1 MMPTGHGLQD
11 AALRMLPTGRCPQDT
26 AGLIV
31 LYGMS
36 SPDEGRDGEDREG
49 LGERQQSACFLE
61 ICRERITQAAP
72 QLCLPC
78 ERFTAELKH
87 GHFTEVIPVG
97 HINLAFSQD
106 EKPQDKDPDED
117 KAPKDS
123 KSKGKKKKKKKSKKE
138 KEPVKTVGLFQLFRY
153 ATCPE
158 VLLMLIALVC
168 AAIHGAALPLMCV
181 VFGKMTD
188 SFVQSGQQFNFTGNF
203 SAIPYNFTTNSTDSC
218 VTIPGVDIEENMTLY
233 AYYFVGIG
241 AGVLLLG
248 TFQVM
253 LFLLTA
259 TRQTK
264 RIREKYFHAVL
275 HQQMAW
281 FDTHPIGELNTRLTD
296 DINTIND
303 GLGDKICIFVQF
315 FCRFLAGIIIGFIFG
330 WKLTLVIM
338 SVSPLLA
345 GSAAVWS
352 KILATLTSKEL
363 SAYAKA
369 GAVAEEILVAIRTV
383 VAFNGQKK
391 AVEKYE
397 ANLVEA
403 KNFGVKKAI
412 TTNVSMG
419 ITQFFIFATYALA
432 FWYGTKLSVDEP
444 ENYSIGKVITVFF
457 SVMIGAFSLGQ
468 GAPNLESVA
477 KARGAAYA
485 IYNTIDMPRP
495 IDSSSKDG
503 FKPDI
508 VKGDIEFKNI
518 HFSYPSRKDVKI
530 LQGMS
535 LKVPRGKTIAL
546 VGASGCGK
554 STTIQLL
561 QRFYD
566 PDAGEVTL
574 DGRDIR
580 TLNVRWLRENMGIVS
595 QEPVLF
601 GTTIAENI
609 RYGREDATDED
620 IDRAVREANA
630 YEFIS
635 KLPDKLNTMVGER
648 GAQLSGGQKQRIAI
662 ARALVKNPKI
672 LLLDEATS
680 ALDTQSESIV
690 QAALD
695 KVLDH
700 TQVGHIKTLNDP
712 SKTLNDPSKTLN
724 DPSKTLNDPSKTL
737 NDPSKTLND
746 PSKTLN
752 DPSKTLNDPSK
763 TLNDP
768 SKTLNDPSKTLND
781 PSKTLNDPSKTLN
794 DPSKTLNDPSKTL
807 NDPSKTLNDPSKTL
821 NDPSKMLNDP
831 SKMLNDPSKTLND
844 PSKMLNDPSKML
856 NDPSKMLNDPSK
868 MLNDPIHSGV
878 IRCATPTTWL
888 HLAPLSFQTADQMI
902 SCLVGMEN
910 CSHTGSIGIR
920 LDTPS
925 FSKAQPLKHA
935 RAGRTT
941 IVIAHRLSTIR
952 TADVIAG
959 FRDGQVVEQGTHRE
973 LMNKKGVYYSLVMQQ
988 TSGNLEDEDDEDDED
1003 DDDVSEG
1010 ETSQESSDSDSPD
1023 DLMEVKIENGGFGR
1037 SSIRRSLNLQRKSSK
1052 RKSTKKKKSKEPKK
1066 PKKSKAEKK
1075 KKKEE
1080 KGPEVPFSKIL
1091 ALNKPEWPYVMVGT
1105 VASFVGGAVYPCVGI
1120 LFAKIIGVF
1129 AEPDAEIKRQKT
1141 LMFSLL
1147 FLLVGAVAF
1156 ITYFFQGYMF
1166 GKSGEILTMRLRSQA
1181 FKAIL
1186 RQDIAWFDDHN
1197 NAVGVL
1203 TTKLATDASLVKGA
1217 AGSRLGLVTSSV
1229 CALLIAVVVA
1239 FCFSWQLTLLILACV
1254 PFLSGANFIQMRA
1267 MTGHASKDQSALEA
1281 SGKISTETVENFK
1294 TVVGLTRE
1302 DVFFR
1307 KFNDSLSTPYKSAL
1321 CKAPIYG
1328 ITFALAQAIPYFVNA
1343 AVFRFG
1349 AWLIAHCYTE
1359 YENVFLV
1366 FSIIVFAAMSI
1377 GQSSSFA
1384 PDFAKAK
1391 VAAGRILNL
1400 LEKTPEIDIYDEGGE
1415 KPMNFIG
1422 DIEFRDVHFSYPTR
1436 PNIKILQ
1443 GLNVSV
1449 AQGQTLALVGSSG
1462 CGKSTSIQL
1471 LERFYNPANGHVFAD
1486 KTDTQRLNLA
1496 WLRSQLG
1503 LVSQEP
1509 ILFDCTI
1516 AENIQY
1522 GDNSRVVS
1530 QEEIVEAARNANIHD
1545 FILSLPEKYNTRVGD
1560 KGTQLSGGQK
1570 QRIAIA
1576 RALVR
1581 RPKVLLL
1588 DEATSALDTESE
1600 KIVQKALD
1608 DARQGR
1614 TCIVIA
1620 HRLTTIQNAD
1630 IIAVIQNGQV
1640 AEQGTHSELMAKQG
1654 AYYALVN
1661 AQVAH

>member
-1 MMPTGHGLQD
+1 MREELN
-11 AALRMLPTGRCPQDT
+11 AAETEQPPAHQ
-26 AGLIV
+26 
-31 LYGMS
+31 
-36 SPDEGRDGEDREG
+36 
-49 LGERQQSACFLE
+49 
-61 ICRERITQAAP
+61 
-72 QLCLPC
+72 
-78 ERFTAELKH
+78 
-87 GHFTEVIPVG
+87 EVIPVG
-97 HINLAFSQD
+97 HLNLAFSQD
-106 EKPQDKDPDED
+106 EKPQDKKPGDD
-117 KAPKDS
+117 KPEKNLDS
-123 KSKGKKKKKKKSKKE
+123 KSKNKKKKKKKPKE
-138 KEPVKTVGLFQLFRY
+138 AKELGKSVGLFQLFRY

-158 VLLMLIALVC
+158 VFLMLIALMC
-168 AAIHGAALPLMCV
+168 AALNGASLPLLCV
-181 VFGKMTD
+181 VFGEMTD
-188 SFVQSGQQFNFTGNF
+188 KFDHVDVLNFQKSLASFQVFVLPLKETLQETS
-203 SAIPYNFTTNSTDSC
+203 PNS
-218 VTIPGVDIEENMTLY
+218 
-233 AYYFVGIG
+233 YYFAGLG
-241 AGVLLLG
+241 AAVLLFG

-264 RIREKYFHAVL
+264 RIREKYFHAIL

-315 FCRFLAGIIIGFIFG
+315 FCRFITGIIIGFIYG
-330 WKLTLVIM
+330 WKLTLVIL
-338 SVSPLLA
+338 SISPLLA
-345 GSAAVWS
+345 GSAAAWS
-352 KILATLTSKEL
+352 KILASLTSKEL

-391 AVEKYE
+391 ALEKYE
-397 ANLVEA
+397 TNLVEA
-403 KNFGVKKAI
+403 KKFGVKKAV

-419 ITQFFIFATYALA
+419 LTQFFIFATYALA
-432 FWYGTKLSVDEP
+432 FWYGTNCFLLQ
-444 ENYSIGKVITVFF
+444 VFF

-468 GAPNLESVA
+468 GAPNLESIA
-477 KARGAAYA
+477 KAR
-485 IYNTIDMPRP
+485 ITVHQVH
-495 IDSSSKDG
+495 SSKEG
-503 FKPDI
+503 YKPDNI
-508 VKGDIEFKNI
+508 KGNIEFKNI
-518 HFSYPSRKDVKI
+518 YFSYPSRKNVKI

-580 TLNVRWLRENMGIVS
+580 SLNVRWLRENMGIVS

-609 RYGREDATDED
+609 RYGRGDATDED
-620 IDRAVREANA
+620 IERAVREANA

-662 ARALVKNPKI
+662 ARALIKNPKI

-695 KVLDH
+695 K
-700 TQVGHIKTLNDP
+700 
-712 SKTLNDPSKTLN
+712 
-724 DPSKTLNDPSKTL
+724 
-737 NDPSKTLND
+737 
-746 PSKTLN
+746 
-752 DPSKTLNDPSK
+752 
-763 TLNDP
+763 
-768 SKTLNDPSKTLND
+768 
-781 PSKTLNDPSKTLN
+781 
-794 DPSKTLNDPSKTL
+794 
-807 NDPSKTLNDPSKTL
+807 
-821 NDPSKMLNDP
+821 
-831 SKMLNDPSKTLND
+831 
-844 PSKMLNDPSKML
+844 
-856 NDPSKMLNDPSK
+856 
-868 MLNDPIHSGV
+868 
-878 IRCATPTTWL
+878 
-888 HLAPLSFQTADQMI
+888 
-902 SCLVGMEN
+902 
-910 CSHTGSIGIR
+910 
-920 LDTPS
+920 
-925 FSKAQPLKHA
+925 A

-952 TADVIAG
+952 SADVIAG
-959 FRDGQVVEQGTHRE
+959 FKDGQVVEQGTHRE

-988 TSGNLEDEDDEDDED
+988 VFSSYPT
-1003 DDDVSEG
+1003 
-1010 ETSQESSDSDSPD
+1010 THESSKEIIEKEVSKEE
-1023 DLMEVKIENGGFGR
+1023 EVKEV
-1037 SSIRRSLNLQRKSSK
+1037 
-1052 RKSTKKKKSKEPKK
+1052 KE
-1066 PKKSKAEKK
+1066 
-1075 KKKEE
+1075 KEE
-1080 KGPEVPFSKIL
+1080 KVPEVPFSRIM
-1091 ALNKPEWPYVMVGT
+1091 ALNKTEWPFVMMGT
-1105 VASFVGGAVYPCVGI
+1105 VASFVGGGVYPCVGI

-1129 AEPDAEIKRQKT
+1129 AEIDPEVKRQKT
-1141 LMFSLL
+1141 LLFSLL

-1186 RQDIAWFDDHN
+1186 RQDIGWFDDHN

-1203 TTKLATDASLVKGA
+1203 TTKLATDASLVKGVT
-1217 AGSRLGLVTSSV
+1217 GSRLGLATGTV
-1229 CALLIAVVVA
+1229 CALVIAVVVA
-1239 FCFSWQLTLLILACV
+1239 FCFCWQLTLLILACV
-1254 PFLSGANFIQMRA
+1254 PFLTGANFIQMRA
-1267 MTGHASKDQSALEA
+1267 MSGHASKDQSALEA

-1294 TVVGLTRE
+1294 TVVALTKE
-1302 DVFFR
+1302 DIFLCM
-1307 KFNDSLSTPYKSAL
+1307 FNDSLSKPYRSAL

-1328 ITFALAQAIPYFVNA
+1328 VTFALAQATPFFVNA
-1343 AVFRFG
+1343 SVFRFG

-1359 YENVFLV
+1359 YENVYLV
-1366 FSIIVFAAMSI
+1366 FSVIVFAAMSI

-1391 VAAGRILNL
+1391 AAAGRILDL
-1400 LEKTPEIDIYDEGGE
+1400 LEKTPEIDIYNEGGD
-1415 KPMNFIG
+1415 KPMSFKG
-1422 DIEFRDVHFSYPTR
+1422 DIEFHDVHFSYPAR
-1436 PNIKILQ
+1436 QNVKILQ

-1471 LERFYNPANGHVFAD
+1471 LERFYNPASGQVFAD
-1486 KTDTQRLNLA
+1486 GTDTRTLNLA

-1530 QEEIVEAARNANIHD
+1530 QEEIVEAAKNANIHD
-1545 FILSLPEKYNTRVGD
+1545 FILGLPEKYNTRVGD

-1581 RPKVLLL
+1581 KPRVLLL

>member
-1 MMPTGHGLQD
+1 TL
-11 AALRMLPTGRCPQDT
+11 LKWLTGRVESLSFPLQ
-26 AGLIV
+26 
-31 LYGMS
+31 
-36 SPDEGRDGEDREG
+36 
-49 LGERQQSACFLE
+49 
-61 ICRERITQAAP
+61 
-72 QLCLPC
+72 
-78 ERFTAELKH
+78 
-87 GHFTEVIPVG
+87 
-97 HINLAFSQD
+97 
-106 EKPQDKDPDED
+106 
-117 KAPKDS
+117 
-123 KSKGKKKKKKKSKKE
+123 
-138 KEPVKTVGLFQLFRY
+138 FRY
-153 ATCPE
+153 ATCLE
-158 VLLMLIALVC
+158 VFLMLIGLLC
-168 AAIHGAALPLMCV
+168 AALHGIALPLMCV
-181 VFGKMTD
+181 VFGQMTD
-188 SFVQSGQQFNFTGNF
+188 SFVLSGQQFNLTGINN
-203 SAIPYNFTTNSTDSC
+203 IPHFYLKASTERN
-218 VTIPGVDIEENMTLY
+218 VINTL
-233 AYYFVGIG
+233 VIS
-241 AGVLLLG
+241 
-248 TFQVM
+248 VM

-264 RIREKYFHAVL
+264 RIREQYFLAIL

-303 GLGDKICIFVQF
+303 GLGDKICVFVQF
-315 FCRFLAGIIIGFIFG
+315 FCTFVAGFIIGFVYG
-330 WKLTLVIM
+330 WKLTLVILA
-338 SVSPLLA
+338 VSPLLA

-352 KILATLTSKEL
+352 KILASLTSKEL

-391 AVEKYE
+391 AVQQYE
-397 ANLVEA
+397 DNLVYA
-403 KNFGVKKAI
+403 MNFGVKKAV

-419 ITQFFIFATYALA
+419 LTQFFIFGAYALA

-444 ENYSIGKVITVFF
+444 ENYTIGKVITVFF

-495 IDSSSKDG
+495 IDSSSKEG
-503 FKPDI
+503 YKPDNI
-508 VKGDIEFKNI
+508 KGNIEFKNI
-518 HFSYPSRKDVKI
+518 YFSYPSRKNVKI

-535 LKVPRGKTIAL
+535 LKVPHGKTIAL

-580 TLNVRWLRENMGIVS
+580 SLNVRWLRENMGIVS

-609 RYGREDATDED
+609 RYGREDATEED
-620 IDRAVREANA
+620 IEQAVREANA

-662 ARALVKNPKI
+662 ARALIKNPKI

-680 ALDTQSESIV
+680 ALDTQSESVV

-695 KVLDH
+695 K
-700 TQVGHIKTLNDP
+700 
-712 SKTLNDPSKTLN
+712 
-724 DPSKTLNDPSKTL
+724 
-737 NDPSKTLND
+737 
-746 PSKTLN
+746 
-752 DPSKTLNDPSK
+752 
-763 TLNDP
+763 
-768 SKTLNDPSKTLND
+768 
-781 PSKTLNDPSKTLN
+781 
-794 DPSKTLNDPSKTL
+794 
-807 NDPSKTLNDPSKTL
+807 
-821 NDPSKMLNDP
+821 
-831 SKMLNDPSKTLND
+831 
-844 PSKMLNDPSKML
+844 
-856 NDPSKMLNDPSK
+856 
-868 MLNDPIHSGV
+868 
-878 IRCATPTTWL
+878 
-888 HLAPLSFQTADQMI
+888 
-902 SCLVGMEN
+902 
-910 CSHTGSIGIR
+910 
-920 LDTPS
+920 
-925 FSKAQPLKHA
+925 A

-952 TADVIAG
+952 SADVIAG
-959 FRDGQVVEQGTHRE
+959 FKDGQVVEQGTHRE

-988 TSGNLEDEDDEDDED
+988 QTTD
-1003 DDDVSEG
+1003 
-1010 ETSQESSDSDSPD
+1010 TDSDNCD
-1023 DLMEVKIENGGFGR
+1023 DLTVVTTEHAAFSRNSLRRSISLQRR
-1037 SSIRRSLNLQRKSSK
+1037 SSKNSK
-1052 RKSTKKKKSKEPKK
+1052 RKKSESVKKDKKVHHN
-1066 PKKSKAEKK
+1066 
-1075 KKKEE
+1075 EE
-1080 KGPEVPFSKIL
+1080 KAPGIPFRKIL
-1091 ALNKPEWPYVMVGT
+1091 ALNKPEWPYLLVGT
-1105 VASFVGGAVYPCVGI
+1105 LASFLGGAVYPCVAI

-1129 AEPDAEIKRQKT
+1129 AESDPGVKRQKT

-1147 FLLVGAVAF
+1147 FLLIGAVAF
-1156 ITYFFQGYMF
+1156 LTFFFQGYMF

-1186 RQDIAWFDDHN
+1186 RQGAQLCSRRSTLQM
-1197 NAVGVL
+1197 L
-1203 TTKLATDASLVKGA
+1203 T
-1217 AGSRLGLVTSSV
+1217 GSRLGLTTNAV
-1229 CALLIAVVVA
+1229 CALIIAMIIA
-1239 FCFSWQLTLLILACV
+1239 FIHCWQLTLLILACMPV
-1254 PFLSGANFIQMRA
+1254 LSGANFIQMRA
-1267 MTGHASKDQSALEA
+1267 TAGHTSKDQSALEM

-1294 TVVGLTRE
+1294 TVVALTKE

-1307 KFNDSLSTPYKSAL
+1307 KFSESLSRPYRSAL
-1321 CKAPIYG
+1321 CKAPLYG
-1328 ITFALAQAIPYFVNA
+1328 ITFAIAQATPYLVNSA
-1343 AVFRFG
+1343 IFRFG
-1349 AWLIAHCYTE
+1349 SWLIAHCYTE

-1366 FSIIVFAAMSI
+1366 FSVIVFAAMNI

-1391 VAAGRILNL
+1391 AAAGRILNL
-1400 LEKTPEIDIYDEGGE
+1400 LEKMPEIDIYNEGGD
-1415 KPMNFIG
+1415 KLTRFKG
-1422 DIEFRDVHFSYPTR
+1422 DIEFHDVHFSYPTR
-1436 PNIKILQ
+1436 PNMKILQ
-1443 GLNVSV
+1443 GLNLSV

-1471 LERFYNPANGHVFAD
+1471 LELFYNPASGQVFAD
-1486 KTDTQRLNLA
+1486 GTDTRTLNLA

-1530 QEEIVEAARNANIHD
+1530 QEEIVEAAKNANIHD
-1545 FILSLPEKYNTRVGD
+1545 FVLSLPEKYNTRVGD

-1581 RPKVLLL
+1581 KPRVLLL

-1600 KIVQKALD
+1600 KVVQKALD

-1661 AQVAH
+1661 AQIAH

>member
-1 MMPTGHGLQD
+1 
-11 AALRMLPTGRCPQDT
+11 
-26 AGLIV
+26 
-31 LYGMS
+31 
-36 SPDEGRDGEDREG
+36 
-49 LGERQQSACFLE
+49 
-61 ICRERITQAAP
+61 
-72 QLCLPC
+72 
-78 ERFTAELKH
+78 
-87 GHFTEVIPVG
+87 
-97 HINLAFSQD
+97 
-106 EKPQDKDPDED
+106 
-117 KAPKDS
+117 
-123 KSKGKKKKKKKSKKE
+123 
-138 KEPVKTVGLFQLFRY
+138 
-153 ATCPE
+153 
-158 VLLMLIALVC
+158 
-168 AAIHGAALPLMCV
+168 MCV
-181 VFGKMTD
+181 VFGQMTD
-188 SFVQSGQQFNFTGNF
+188 SFVVSGQQFNLTGNN
-203 SAIPYNFTTNSTDSC
+203 AGNLGYNLTLTSSDC
-218 VTIPGVDIEENMTLY
+218 VTIPGFDIEHNMTQH
-233 AYYFVGIG
+233 AYYFVGLG
-241 AGVLLLG
+241 AAVLLLG
-248 TFQVM
+248 TFQVT

-315 FCRFLAGIIIGFIFG
+315 FCTFIAGFVIGFIYG

-345 GSAAVWS
+345 ASAAVWS

-369 GAVAEEILVAIRTV
+369 GAVAEEVLVAIRTV

-397 ANLVEA
+397 KNLINA
-403 KNFGVKKAI
+403 KNFGVKKAV
-412 TTNVSMG
+412 TTNASMG
-419 ITQFFIFATYALA
+419 LTQFLIFGAYALA

-444 ENYSIGKVITVFF
+444 ENYSIGKTITVFF

-477 KARGAAYA
+477 KARGAAYI

-495 IDSSSKDG
+495 IDSSSKEG
-503 FKPDI
+503 YKPDS
-508 VKGDIEFKNI
+508 VRGDIEFRNI

-530 LQGMS
+530 LQGTS
-535 LKVPRGKTIAL
+535 LKVPHGKTIAL

-580 TLNVRWLRENMGIVS
+580 TLNVRWLRENMGIVN

-620 IDRAVREANA
+620 IERAVREANA

-635 KLPDKLNTMVGER
+635 KLPDRLNTMVGER

-695 KVLDH
+695 K
-700 TQVGHIKTLNDP
+700 
-712 SKTLNDPSKTLN
+712 
-724 DPSKTLNDPSKTL
+724 
-737 NDPSKTLND
+737 
-746 PSKTLN
+746 
-752 DPSKTLNDPSK
+752 
-763 TLNDP
+763 
-768 SKTLNDPSKTLND
+768 
-781 PSKTLNDPSKTLN
+781 
-794 DPSKTLNDPSKTL
+794 
-807 NDPSKTLNDPSKTL
+807 
-821 NDPSKMLNDP
+821 
-831 SKMLNDPSKTLND
+831 
-844 PSKMLNDPSKML
+844 
-856 NDPSKMLNDPSK
+856 
-868 MLNDPIHSGV
+868 
-878 IRCATPTTWL
+878 
-888 HLAPLSFQTADQMI
+888 
-902 SCLVGMEN
+902 
-910 CSHTGSIGIR
+910 
-920 LDTPS
+920 
-925 FSKAQPLKHA
+925 A

-959 FRDGQVVEQGTHRE
+959 FKDGQVVEQGTHRE
-973 LMNKKGVYYSLVMQQ
+973 LMSKKGVYYSLVMQQ
-988 TSGNLEDEDDEDDED
+988 TSGRSADDEAEDEYRE
-1003 DDDVSEG
+1003 DVSDG
-1010 ETSQESSDSDSPD
+1010 EILEESSDADNSNDLTVVTAANGVSARSSLRRSISLRSRRSRNSTKAQSKRHKKDQKEEEKAPD
-1023 DLMEVKIENGGFGR
+1023 VPFGR
-1037 SSIRRSLNLQRKSSK
+1037 
-1052 RKSTKKKKSKEPKK
+1052 
-1066 PKKSKAEKK
+1066 
-1075 KKKEE
+1075 
-1080 KGPEVPFSKIL
+1080 IL
-1091 ALNKPEWPYVMVGT
+1091 ALNKPEWPYLLVGT
-1105 VASFVGGAVYPCVGI
+1105 LASFVGGAVYPCVAI

-1129 AEPDAEIKRQKT
+1129 AEPDPEVKRQKA

-1156 ITYFFQGYMF
+1156 LTYFFQGYMF

-1186 RQDIAWFDDHN
+1186 RQEISWFDDHN

-1217 AGSRLGLVTSSV
+1217 AGSRLGLATNTI
-1229 CALLIAVVVA
+1229 CALIIAMVIA
-1239 FCFSWQLTLLILACV
+1239 FIHSWQLTLLILSCT
-1254 PFLSGANFIQMRA
+1254 PILTGANFIQMRA
-1267 MTGHASKDQSALEA
+1267 MSGHASKDQSALEM

-1294 TVVGLTRE
+1294 TVVALTKE

-1307 KFNDSLSTPYKSAL
+1307 KFNDSLSKPYRSAL

-1328 ITFALAQAIPYFVNA
+1328 TTFALAQAIPYFVNA

-1349 AWLIAHCYTE
+1349 SWLIAHCYTE

-1366 FSIIVFAAMSI
+1366 FSVIVFAAMNI

-1391 VAAGRILNL
+1391 AAAGRILAL
-1400 LEKTPEIDIYDEGGE
+1400 LEKTPEIDVYSEAGD
-1415 KPMNFIG
+1415 KPMNFRG
-1422 DIEFRDVHFSYPTR
+1422 DIEFRDVHFFYPTR

-1449 AQGQTLALVGSSG
+1449 TQGQTLALVGSSG

-1471 LERFYNPANGHVFAD
+1471 LERFYNPAGGQVFAD
-1486 KTDTQRLNLA
+1486 GTDTRRLNLA

-1530 QEEIVEAARNANIHD
+1530 QEEVVEAAISANIHN
-1545 FILSLPEKYNTRVGD
+1545 FIIDLPEKYNTRVGD

-1576 RALVR
+1576 RALVCK
-1581 RPKVLLL
+1581 PKVLLL

-1654 AYYALVN
+1654 PYYALVN
-1661 AQVAH
+1661 AQVSH

>member
-1 MMPTGHGLQD
+1 QK
-11 AALRMLPTGRCPQDT
+11 
-26 AGLIV
+26 IKK
-31 LYGMS
+31 Y
-36 SPDEGRDGEDREG
+36 
-49 LGERQQSACFLE
+49 
-61 ICRERITQAAP
+61 
-72 QLCLPC
+72 QL
-78 ERFTAELKH
+78 FT
-87 GHFTEVIPVG
+87 FT
-97 HINLAFSQD
+97 
-106 EKPQDKDPDED
+106 
-117 KAPKDS
+117 
-123 KSKGKKKKKKKSKKE
+123 
-138 KEPVKTVGLFQLFRY
+138 FRY
-153 ATCPE
+153 ATCLE
-158 VLLMLIALVC
+158 VFLMLIGLLC
-168 AAIHGAALPLMCV
+168 AALHGIALPLMCV
-181 VFGKMTD
+181 VFGQMTD
-188 SFVQSGQQFNFTGNF
+188 SFVLSGQQFNLTGINN
-203 SAIPYNFTTNSTDSC
+203 IPHFYLKASTERN
-218 VTIPGVDIEENMTLY
+218 VINTL
-233 AYYFVGIG
+233 VIS
-241 AGVLLLG
+241 
-248 TFQVM
+248 VM

-264 RIREKYFHAVL
+264 RIREQYFLAIL

-303 GLGDKICIFVQF
+303 GLGDKICVFVQF
-315 FCRFLAGIIIGFIFG
+315 FCTFVAGFIIGFVYG
-330 WKLTLVIM
+330 WKLTLVILA
-338 SVSPLLA
+338 VSPLLA

-352 KILATLTSKEL
+352 KILASLTSKEL

-391 AVEKYE
+391 AVQQYE
-397 ANLVEA
+397 DNLVYA
-403 KNFGVKKAI
+403 MNFGVKKAV

-419 ITQFFIFATYALA
+419 LTQFFIFGAYALA

-444 ENYSIGKVITVFF
+444 ENYTIGKVITVFF

-495 IDSSSKDG
+495 IDSSSKEG
-503 FKPDI
+503 YKPDNI
-508 VKGDIEFKNI
+508 KGNIEFKNI
-518 HFSYPSRKDVKI
+518 YFSYPSRKNVKI

-535 LKVPRGKTIAL
+535 LKVPHGKTIAL

-580 TLNVRWLRENMGIVS
+580 SLNVRWLRENMGIVS

-609 RYGREDATDED
+609 RYGREDATEED
-620 IDRAVREANA
+620 IEQAVREANA

-662 ARALVKNPKI
+662 ARALIKNPKI

-680 ALDTQSESIV
+680 ALDTQSESVV

-695 KVLDH
+695 K
-700 TQVGHIKTLNDP
+700 
-712 SKTLNDPSKTLN
+712 
-724 DPSKTLNDPSKTL
+724 
-737 NDPSKTLND
+737 
-746 PSKTLN
+746 
-752 DPSKTLNDPSK
+752 
-763 TLNDP
+763 
-768 SKTLNDPSKTLND
+768 
-781 PSKTLNDPSKTLN
+781 
-794 DPSKTLNDPSKTL
+794 
-807 NDPSKTLNDPSKTL
+807 
-821 NDPSKMLNDP
+821 
-831 SKMLNDPSKTLND
+831 
-844 PSKMLNDPSKML
+844 
-856 NDPSKMLNDPSK
+856 
-868 MLNDPIHSGV
+868 
-878 IRCATPTTWL
+878 
-888 HLAPLSFQTADQMI
+888 
-902 SCLVGMEN
+902 
-910 CSHTGSIGIR
+910 
-920 LDTPS
+920 
-925 FSKAQPLKHA
+925 A

-952 TADVIAG
+952 SADVIAG
-959 FRDGQVVEQGTHRE
+959 FKDGQVVEQGTHRE

-988 TSGNLEDEDDEDDED
+988 VFWQLSYKN
-1003 DDDVSEG
+1003 
-1010 ETSQESSDSDSPD
+1010 SDNCD
-1023 DLMEVKIENGGFGR
+1023 DLTVVTTEHAAFSRNSLRRSISLQRR
-1037 SSIRRSLNLQRKSSK
+1037 SSKNSK
-1052 RKSTKKKKSKEPKK
+1052 RKKSE
-1066 PKKSKAEKK
+1066 SE
-1075 KKKEE
+1075 EE
-1080 KGPEVPFSKIL
+1080 KAPGIPFRKIL
-1091 ALNKPEWPYVMVGT
+1091 ALNKPEWPYLLVGT
-1105 VASFVGGAVYPCVGI
+1105 LASFLGGAVYPCVAI

-1129 AEPDAEIKRQKT
+1129 AESDPGVKRQKT

-1147 FLLVGAVAF
+1147 FLLIGAVAF
-1156 ITYFFQGYMF
+1156 LTFFFQGYMF

-1186 RQDIAWFDDHN
+1186 RQEIGWFDDHN

-1217 AGSRLGLVTSSV
+1217 AGSRLGLTTNAV
-1229 CALLIAVVVA
+1229 CALIIAMIIA
-1239 FCFSWQLTLLILACV
+1239 FIHCWQLTLLILACMPV
-1254 PFLSGANFIQMRA
+1254 LSGANFIQMRA
-1267 MTGHASKDQSALEA
+1267 TAGHTSKDQSALEM

-1294 TVVGLTRE
+1294 TVVALTKE

-1307 KFNDSLSTPYKSAL
+1307 KFSESLSRPYRSAL
-1321 CKAPIYG
+1321 CKAPLYG
-1328 ITFALAQAIPYFVNA
+1328 ITFAIAQATPYLVNSA
-1343 AVFRFG
+1343 IFRFG
-1349 AWLIAHCYTE
+1349 SWLIAHCYTE

-1366 FSIIVFAAMSI
+1366 FSVIVFAAMNI

-1391 VAAGRILNL
+1391 AAAGRILNL
-1400 LEKTPEIDIYDEGGE
+1400 LEKMPEIDIYNEGGD
-1415 KPMNFIG
+1415 KLVSG
-1422 DIEFRDVHFSYPTR
+1422 DIEFHDVHFSYPTR
-1436 PNIKILQ
+1436 PNMKILQ
-1443 GLNVSV
+1443 GLNLSV

-1471 LERFYNPANGHVFAD
+1471 LELFYNPASGQVFAD
-1486 KTDTQRLNLA
+1486 GTDTRTLNLA

-1530 QEEIVEAARNANIHD
+1530 QEEIVEAAKNANIHD
-1545 FILSLPEKYNTRVGD
+1545 FVLSLPEKYNTRVGD

-1581 RPKVLLL
+1581 KPRVLLL

-1600 KIVQKALD
+1600 KVVQKALD

-1661 AQVAH
+1661 AQIAH

>member
-1 MMPTGHGLQD
+1 WCFISATSQSKMHNQ
-11 AALRMLPTGRCPQDT
+11 GRT
-26 AGLIV
+26 
-31 LYGMS
+31 
-36 SPDEGRDGEDREG
+36 
-49 LGERQQSACFLE
+49 
-61 ICRERITQAAP
+61 
-72 QLCLPC
+72 
-78 ERFTAELKH
+78 
-87 GHFTEVIPVG
+87 VIK
-97 HINLAFSQD
+97 IKKRLTFS
-106 EKPQDKDPDED
+106 
-117 KAPKDS
+117 
-123 KSKGKKKKKKKSKKE
+123 
-138 KEPVKTVGLFQLFRY
+138 F
-153 ATCPE
+153 
-158 VLLMLIALVC
+158 
-168 AAIHGAALPLMCV
+168 LPL
-181 VFGKMTD
+181 
-188 SFVQSGQQFNFTGNF
+188 
-203 SAIPYNFTTNSTDSC
+203 NSQRNS
-218 VTIPGVDIEENMTLY
+218 
-233 AYYFVGIG
+233 YYFVGIG

-315 FCRFLAGIIIGFIFG
+315 FCRFLAGIIIGFIYG

-352 KILATLTSKEL
+352 KILATLTGKEL

-383 VAFNGQKK
+383 VAFNGQQK
-391 AVEKYE
+391 ALEKYE
-397 ANLVEA
+397 KNLVDA

-419 ITQFFIFATYALA
+419 ITQFFIFGTYALA

-477 KARGAAYA
+477 KARGAAYS
-485 IYNTIDMPRP
+485 IYNTINMPRP
-495 IDSSSKDG
+495 IDSSSEEG
-503 FKPDI
+503 HKPDS
-508 VKGDIEFKNI
+508 VRGDIEFKNI
-518 HFSYPSRKDVKI
+518 HFSYPSRKDVKVNYISI
-530 LQGMS
+530 LKICYNKQMA
-535 LKVPRGKTIAL
+535 P
-546 VGASGCGK
+546 
-554 STTIQLL
+554 IQWNS
-561 QRFYD
+561 
-566 PDAGEVTL
+566 PC
-574 DGRDIR
+574 
-580 TLNVRWLRENMGIVS
+580 NVCCVVEILEKK
-595 QEPVLF
+595 
-601 GTTIAENI
+601 AH
-609 RYGREDATDED
+609 
-620 IDRAVREANA
+620 
-630 YEFIS
+630 
-635 KLPDKLNTMVGER
+635 LNTC
-648 GAQLSGGQKQRIAI
+648 
-662 ARALVKNPKI
+662 
-672 LLLDEATS
+672 
-680 ALDTQSESIV
+680 
-690 QAALD
+690 
-695 KVLDH
+695 
-700 TQVGHIKTLNDP
+700 HICHYVFL
-712 SKTLNDPSKTLN
+712 
-724 DPSKTLNDPSKTL
+724 
-737 NDPSKTLND
+737 
-746 PSKTLN
+746 
-752 DPSKTLNDPSK
+752 
-763 TLNDP
+763 
-768 SKTLNDPSKTLND
+768 
-781 PSKTLNDPSKTLN
+781 
-794 DPSKTLNDPSKTL
+794 
-807 NDPSKTLNDPSKTL
+807 
-821 NDPSKMLNDP
+821 
-831 SKMLNDPSKTLND
+831 
-844 PSKMLNDPSKML
+844 
-856 NDPSKMLNDPSK
+856 
-868 MLNDPIHSGV
+868 
-878 IRCATPTTWL
+878 
-888 HLAPLSFQTADQMI
+888 Q
-902 SCLVGMEN
+902 
-910 CSHTGSIGIR
+910 
-920 LDTPS
+920 
-925 FSKAQPLKHA
+925 A

-959 FRDGQVVEQGTHRE
+959 FKEGEVVEQGSHRE
-973 LMNKKGVYYSLVMQQ
+973 LLNKKGVYYSLVMQQ
-988 TSGNLEDEDDEDDED
+988 
-1003 DDDVSEG
+1003 
-1010 ETSQESSDSDSPD
+1010 
-1023 DLMEVKIENGGFGR
+1023 VKIKQLSNYTTSIQGGMCHYPMLHRLEEELNEEKVPEIPFGR
-1037 SSIRRSLNLQRKSSK
+1037 
-1052 RKSTKKKKSKEPKK
+1052 
-1066 PKKSKAEKK
+1066 
-1075 KKKEE
+1075 
-1080 KGPEVPFSKIL
+1080 IL

-1105 VASFVGGAVYPCVGI
+1105 LASLVGGAVYPCVGI

-1129 AEPDAEIKRQKT
+1129 AETDPEVKRQKT
-1141 LMFSLL
+1141 MMFSLL

-1186 RQDIAWFDDHN
+1186 RQDISWFDDHN

-1203 TTKLATDASLVKGA
+1203 TTKLATDASLVKGVT
-1217 AGSRLGLVTSSV
+1217 GSRIGLATSSV
-1229 CALLIAVVVA
+1229 CALGISVIIA

-1254 PFLSGANFIQMRA
+1254 PFLTGANFIQMRA
-1267 MTGHASKDQSALEA
+1267 MQGHASKDQSALET

-1294 TVVGLTRE
+1294 TVVALTKE

-1307 KFNDSLSTPYKSAL
+1307 KFNDSLAEPYKSAL

-1328 ITFALAQAIPYFVNA
+1328 ITFALAQAIPYLVNA

-1349 AWLIAHCYTE
+1349 AWLIAHCHTQ

-1366 FSIIVFAAMSI
+1366 FSVIIFAAMSI

-1391 VAAGRILNL
+1391 VAAGRILSL
-1400 LEKTPEIDIYDEGGE
+1400 LEKTPEIDIYSEAGD
-1415 KPMNFIG
+1415 KPMNFKG
-1422 DIEFRDVHFSYPTR
+1422 DIEFHELHFSYPTR

-1449 AQGQTLALVGSSG
+1449 RQGQTLALVGGSG

-1471 LERFYNPANGHVFAD
+1471 LERFYNPAGGQVFAD
-1486 KTDTQRLNLA
+1486 GMDTRMLNLA

-1516 AENIQY
+1516 TENIQY

-1530 QEEIVEAARNANIHD
+1530 QEEVEEAAKNANIHE
-1545 FILSLPEKYNTRVGD
+1545 FILNLPERYNTRVGD

-1581 RPKVLLL
+1581 NPKVLLL

-1620 HRLTTIQNAD
+1620 HRLTTVQNAD

-1640 AEQGTHSELMAKQG
+1640 VEQGMHSELMAKQG

-1661 AQVAH
+1661 AQVSH

>member
-1 MMPTGHGLQD
+1 MREEPASNEHPPD
-11 AALRMLPTGRCPQDT
+11 PQ
-26 AGLIV
+26 
-31 LYGMS
+31 
-36 SPDEGRDGEDREG
+36 
-49 LGERQQSACFLE
+49 
-61 ICRERITQAAP
+61 
-72 QLCLPC
+72 
-78 ERFTAELKH
+78 
-87 GHFTEVIPVG
+87 EVNPVG
-97 HINLAFSQD
+97 HLNLAFTQD
-106 EKPQDKDPDED
+106 EKPQEKTPEDDKPE
-117 KAPKDS
+117 KQSKDS
-123 KSKGKKKKKKKSKKE
+123 KSKGKKNKKKKSNKD
-138 KEPVKTVGLFQLFRY
+138 KEPVKAVGLFQLFRY

-158 VLLMLIALVC
+158 VFMMLIGLLC
-168 AAIHGAALPLMCV
+168 SAIHGAALPIMCI
-181 VFGKMTD
+181 VFGSMTD
-188 SFVQSGQQFNFTGNF
+188 SFVQSGQQFNFTGNYT
-203 SAIPYNFTTNSTDSC
+203 SNFTQYSSDC
-218 VTIPGVDIEENMTLY
+218 VTFPGVDIEASMTLN

-241 AGVLLLG
+241 AGVLVLG
-248 TFQVM
+248 MFQVM

-315 FCRFLAGIIIGFIFG
+315 FCRFLAGIIIGFIYG

-369 GAVAEEILVAIRTV
+369 GAVAEEVLVAIRTV

-391 AVEKYE
+391 ALEKYE
-397 ANLVEA
+397 SNLVEA

-468 GAPNLESVA
+468 GAPNLESIA
-477 KARGAAYA
+477 KARGAAYS

-495 IDSSSKDG
+495 IDSSSKKG
-503 FKPDI
+503 FKPDS
-508 VKGDIEFKNI
+508 VRGDIEFKNI

-620 IDRAVREANA
+620 IERAVREANA

-635 KLPDKLNTMVGER
+635 KLPDRLNTMVGER

-695 KVLDH
+695 K
-700 TQVGHIKTLNDP
+700 
-712 SKTLNDPSKTLN
+712 
-724 DPSKTLNDPSKTL
+724 
-737 NDPSKTLND
+737 
-746 PSKTLN
+746 
-752 DPSKTLNDPSK
+752 
-763 TLNDP
+763 
-768 SKTLNDPSKTLND
+768 
-781 PSKTLNDPSKTLN
+781 
-794 DPSKTLNDPSKTL
+794 
-807 NDPSKTLNDPSKTL
+807 
-821 NDPSKMLNDP
+821 
-831 SKMLNDPSKTLND
+831 
-844 PSKMLNDPSKML
+844 
-856 NDPSKMLNDPSK
+856 
-868 MLNDPIHSGV
+868 
-878 IRCATPTTWL
+878 
-888 HLAPLSFQTADQMI
+888 
-902 SCLVGMEN
+902 
-910 CSHTGSIGIR
+910 
-920 LDTPS
+920 
-925 FSKAQPLKHA
+925 A

-959 FRDGQVVEQGTHRE
+959 FKDGQVVEQGTHRE
-973 LMNKKGVYYSLVMQQ
+973 LMSKKGVYYSLVMQQ
-988 TSGNLEDEDDEDDED
+988 TSGRSGNDNDED
-1003 DDDVSEG
+1003 DDENVSEG
-1010 ETSQESSDSDSPD
+1010 ETSQDSFDSDNPD
-1023 DLMEVKIENGGFGR
+1023 DLVEVKIENGGFER
-1037 SSIRRSLNLQRKSSK
+1037 NSIRRSVTLQRRSSK
-1052 RKSTKKKKSKEPKK
+1052 RKSGKKKSK
-1066 PKKSKAEKK
+1066 KSKSKK
-1075 KKKEE
+1075 DKEE
-1080 KGPEVPFSKIL
+1080 KVPELPFSRIL
-1091 ALNKPEWPYVMVGT
+1091 ALNKPEWPYVLVGT
-1105 VASFVGGAVYPCVGI
+1105 LSSLVGGAVYPCVGI

-1129 AEPDAEIKRQKT
+1129 SEVDPEVKRQKT
-1141 LMFSLL
+1141 MMFSLL
-1147 FLLVGAVAF
+1147 FLLIGAVAF
-1156 ITYFFQGYMF
+1156 ITYFFQGFMF

-1186 RQDIAWFDDHN
+1186 RQDISWFDDHN

-1217 AGSRLGLVTSSV
+1217 AGSRIGLATSSV
-1229 CALLIAVVVA
+1229 CALGISVIVA

-1254 PFLSGANFIQMRA
+1254 PFLTGANFIQMRA
-1267 MTGHASKDQSALEA
+1267 MQGHASKDQSALET

-1294 TVVGLTRE
+1294 TVVALTRE

-1307 KFNDSLSTPYKSAL
+1307 KFNDSLELPYRSAL

-1328 ITFALAQAIPYFVNA
+1328 ITFALAQAIPYFVNS

-1349 AWLIAHCYTE
+1349 AWLIAHCHTN

-1366 FSIIVFAAMSI
+1366 FSVIIFAAMSI

-1391 VAAGRILNL
+1391 VAAGRIIAL
-1400 LEKTPEIDIYDEGGE
+1400 LEKTPEIDIYSEAGD
-1415 KPMNFIG
+1415 KPMNFKG
-1422 DIEFRDVHFSYPTR
+1422 DIEFHDVHFSYPTR

-1449 AQGQTLALVGSSG
+1449 AQGQTLALVGGSG

-1471 LERFYNPANGHVFAD
+1471 LERFYNPAGGQVLAD
-1486 KTDTQRLNLA
+1486 RKDTQKLNLA

-1530 QEEIVEAARNANIHD
+1530 QEEVVEAAKNANIHE
-1545 FILSLPEKYNTRVGD
+1545 FILNLPEKYNTRVGD

-1581 RPKVLLL
+1581 KPKVLLL

-1654 AYYALVN
+1654 PYYALVN
-1661 AQVAH
+1661 AQVSH

>member
-1 MMPTGHGLQD
+1 MKEEQN
-11 AALRMLPTGRCPQDT
+11 AEPQ
-26 AGLIV
+26 
-31 LYGMS
+31 
-36 SPDEGRDGEDREG
+36 PD
-49 LGERQQSACFLE
+49 QQ
-61 ICRERITQAAP
+61 
-72 QLCLPC
+72 
-78 ERFTAELKH
+78 
-87 GHFTEVIPVG
+87 EVIPVG
-97 HINLAFSQD
+97 HLNLAFTQD
-106 EKPQDKDPDED
+106 EKSQNENPENLPEE
-117 KAPKDS
+117 DS
-123 KSKGKKKKKKKSKKE
+123 KSKSKNKKKKKKKSDKP
-138 KEPVKTVGLFQLFRY
+138 KEPIKTVSLFQLFRY
-153 ATCPE
+153 ATCAE
-158 VLLMLIALVC
+158 IFLMLIALLC
-168 AAIHGAALPLMCV
+168 AAIHGAALPIMCI
-181 VFGKMTD
+181 VFGQMTD
-188 SFVQSGQQFNFTGNF
+188 SFVLSGQSLNFTGNF
-203 SAIPYNFTTNSTDSC
+203 TLNFTLNPSEC
-218 VTIPGVDIEENMTLY
+218 VTIPGVDIEASMTRN
-233 AYYFVGIG
+233 AYYFVAIG
-241 AGVLLLG
+241 AGVLLVG
-248 TFQVM
+248 TIQIT
-253 LFLLTA
+253 LFVLTA

-264 RIREKYFHAVL
+264 RIRDKYFHAIL
-275 HQQMAW
+275 HQPMAW
-281 FDTHPIGELNTRLTD
+281 FDMHPIGELNIRLTED
-296 DINTIND
+296 MNTVSD
-303 GLGDKICIFVQF
+303 GLGDKISIFVQF
-315 FCRFLAGIIIGFIFG
+315 FCRFIAGLIIGFIFG
-330 WKLTLVIM
+330 WKLTLVILA
-338 SVSPLLA
+338 VSPLLA
-345 GSAAVWS
+345 GSAAAWS

-391 AVEKYE
+391 ALQKYE
-397 ANLVEA
+397 MNLVEA

-412 TTNVSMG
+412 TTNVSLG
-419 ITQFFIFATYALA
+419 LTQFIILGTYALA

-444 ENYSIGKVITVFF
+444 ENYSIGKVLTVFF

-477 KARGAAYA
+477 KARGAAYP

-495 IDSSSKDG
+495 IDSSSKEG
-503 FKPDI
+503 YKPDS

-518 HFSYPSRKDVKI
+518 NFSYPSRKNVKI

-535 LKVPRGKTIAL
+535 LKVPHGKTIAL

-566 PDAGEVTL
+566 PDQGEVTL

-620 IDRAVREANA
+620 IEQAVREANA

-635 KLPDKLNTMVGER
+635 RLPEKLNTMVGER

-680 ALDTQSESIV
+680 ALDTQSEAIV

-695 KVLDH
+695 K
-700 TQVGHIKTLNDP
+700 
-712 SKTLNDPSKTLN
+712 
-724 DPSKTLNDPSKTL
+724 
-737 NDPSKTLND
+737 
-746 PSKTLN
+746 
-752 DPSKTLNDPSK
+752 
-763 TLNDP
+763 
-768 SKTLNDPSKTLND
+768 
-781 PSKTLNDPSKTLN
+781 
-794 DPSKTLNDPSKTL
+794 
-807 NDPSKTLNDPSKTL
+807 
-821 NDPSKMLNDP
+821 
-831 SKMLNDPSKTLND
+831 
-844 PSKMLNDPSKML
+844 
-856 NDPSKMLNDPSK
+856 
-868 MLNDPIHSGV
+868 
-878 IRCATPTTWL
+878 
-888 HLAPLSFQTADQMI
+888 
-902 SCLVGMEN
+902 
-910 CSHTGSIGIR
+910 
-920 LDTPS
+920 
-925 FSKAQPLKHA
+925 A

-952 TADVIAG
+952 SADIIAG
-959 FRDGQVVEQGTHRE
+959 FKDGQVVEHGTHKE
-973 LMNKKGVYYSLVMQQ
+973 LMSKKGVYYSLVTQQ
-988 TSGNLEDEDDEDDED
+988 SHGSPEDYSD
-1003 DDDVSEG
+1003 DDDDDDDDDDEG
-1010 ETSQESSDSDSPD
+1010 ETYEESSDNPD
-1023 DLMEVKIENGGFGR
+1023 DLMEVTIENGGFER
-1037 SSIRRSLNLQRKSSK
+1037 NSIRRSINLQRRSSK
-1052 RKSTKKKKSKEPKK
+1052 RKSKQKKKSK
-1066 PKKSKAEKK
+1066 KSKSKKEKK
-1075 KKKEE
+1075 EKE
-1080 KGPEVPFSKIL
+1080 KVTDVPFTRIL
-1091 ALNKPEWPYVMVGT
+1091 ALNKPEWPYMMVG
-1105 VASFVGGAVYPCVGI
+1105 VLASFVGGAVYPCVAI

-1129 AEPDAEIKRQKT
+1129 AETDTEVKRQKT

-1147 FLLVGAVAF
+1147 FLLLGAVSF
-1156 ITYFFQGYMF
+1156 LTHFFQGYMF
-1166 GKSGEILTMRLRSQA
+1166 GKSGEILTMRLRSQV

-1186 RQDIAWFDDHN
+1186 RQEIGWFDDHN

-1217 AGSRLGLVTSSV
+1217 SGSRLGLTTATICS
-1229 CALLIAVVVA
+1229 LGIAVIIA
-1239 FCFSWQLTLLILACV
+1239 FIFCWQLTLLILSCV
-1254 PFLSGANFIQMRA
+1254 PFLIGSHFIQMRA
-1267 MTGHASKDQSALEA
+1267 LGGHASKDQSALEM
-1281 SGKISTETVENFK
+1281 SGKISTEAVENFK
-1294 TVVGLTRE
+1294 TVVALTKE

-1307 KFNDSLSTPYKSAL
+1307 KFNDSLSKPYRSAL

-1328 ITFALAQAIPYFVNA
+1328 LTFGLSQAIPYMVNA

-1349 AWLIAHCYTE
+1349 SWLIAHCYTE
-1359 YENVFLV
+1359 YEKVFLV
-1366 FSIIVFAAMSI
+1366 FSVIVFAAMSI

-1391 VAAGRILNL
+1391 AATGRILDL
-1400 LEKTPEIDIYDEGGE
+1400 LAKTPEIDIYNEAGD
-1415 KPMNFIG
+1415 KPTNFKG
-1422 DIEFRDVHFSYPTR
+1422 DIEFRDVHFSYPSR

-1449 AQGQTLALVGSSG
+1449 TPGQTLALVGGSG
-1462 CGKSTSIQL
+1462 CGKSTSVQL
-1471 LERFYNPANGHVFAD
+1471 LERFYNTASGHVLMD
-1486 KTDTQRLNLA
+1486 GVDTKRLNLA

-1530 QEEIVEAARNANIHD
+1530 QAETEEAAKKANIHD
-1545 FILSLPEKYNTRVGD
+1545 FILGLPEKYNTRVGN

-1581 RPKVLLL
+1581 QPKVLLL

-1630 IIAVIQNGQV
+1630 IIAVIQNGKV
-1640 AEQGTHSELMAKQG
+1640 VEKGTHSQLIDKQG

-1661 AQVAH
+1661 AQVSH